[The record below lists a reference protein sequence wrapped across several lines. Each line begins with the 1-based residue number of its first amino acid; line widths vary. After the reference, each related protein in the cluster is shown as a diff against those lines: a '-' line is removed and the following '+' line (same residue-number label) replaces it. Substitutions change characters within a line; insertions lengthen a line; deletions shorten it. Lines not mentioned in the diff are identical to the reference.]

1 MAVDLIKPGAGEDP
15 REPVA
20 GAAPAVPVAPVV
32 PAVPVAVPVAA
43 HAEPLVPADPPAP
56 VAPGDVVARPLR
68 NQLQEE
74 LPGRRGRLHDR
85 VHSQV
90 HAQVQ
95 SQVQDAF
102 SLQERVQAQVQEALN
117 ARLVLRGQRP
127 PAHRPHPAALELP
140 PPPPPVPQV
149 RRPGPMASW
158 GEDWVVLDERTL
170 KPAGVNLP
178 RLGFVPAPVL
188 GAVRGTWLAVWI
200 VLFAI
205 GAPAAALPLMILW
218 IVATA
223 SFDEHARTLRKRRK
237 RELNRLR
244 TQGRTGPPP
253 HPGGG
258 APPGPPPGGPR
269 VQPPPPARPAAGPPP
284 PPSPPV
290 TSEAE
295 RSLERVVQRVQG
307 ARERFEEPE
316 LDLFRRV
323 EGVLTPLL
331 VALRTRG
338 APVEVRHDL
347 EAIAREH
354 LPRTVEDFLV
364 LPADY
369 AREHRTAAGTTP
381 ADELRKQLEL
391 LHTGALQLRDAL
403 HDRDVDRQVQQS
415 RFLEAKFRRSDLDL

>member
-15 REPVA
+15 QEPVA
-20 GAAPAVPVAPVV
+20 GAAPTAEPTAVPTAVPVDLP
-32 PAVPVAVPVAA
+32 
-43 HAEPLVPADPPAP
+43 PPA
-56 VAPGDVVARPLR
+56 APAAPHDVVARPLR

-85 VHSQV
+85 VH
-90 HAQVQ
+90 AQVQ
-95 SQVQDAF
+95 SQVHDAF

-140 PPPPPVPQV
+140 PPPPPAPQV

-223 SFDEHARTLRKRRK
+223 SFDEHARALRKRRK

-244 TQGRTGPPP
+244 AQGRTGPPP

-269 VQPPPPARPAAGPPP
+269 VQPPPPARPVAGPPP
-284 PPSPPV
+284 PPP

-295 RSLERVVQRVQG
+295 RSLERVVQRVQA

-391 LHTGALQLRDAL
+391 LHTGALQLRDAV